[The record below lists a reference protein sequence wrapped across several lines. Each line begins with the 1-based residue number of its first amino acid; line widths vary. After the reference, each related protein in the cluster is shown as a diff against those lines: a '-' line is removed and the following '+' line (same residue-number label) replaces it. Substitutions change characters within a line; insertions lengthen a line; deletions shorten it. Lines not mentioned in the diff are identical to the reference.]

1 MINGT
6 NILDLAASMARY
18 AAQRHTVIAD
28 NIAHADTPGYQSK
41 DLRPFADI
49 YEDVG
54 LDSKAMQAENFKTQI
69 SSSPNTLSP
78 NGNSVSL
85 EEQMMHSAQV
95 QNDHALSLLIYKKS
109 LDLMKLAVGK
119 NL

>member
-28 NIAHADTPGYQSK
+28 NIANADTPGYQSK

-49 YEDVG
+49 YQDAG
-54 LDSKAMQAENFKTQI
+54 LDPKALMAEPFTPEL
-69 SSSPNTLSP
+69 SSPPNALSP

-85 EEQMMHSAQV
+85 EEQMMHSAQL

-109 LDLMKLAVGK
+109 LGLMKMAVGK